1 MTGFDLENRIIIDMD
16 NEDIVDSQVDF
27 NDEIDFDIEEVSNDN
42 V

>member
-16 NEDIVDSQVDF
+16 NEEIVDSQVDF